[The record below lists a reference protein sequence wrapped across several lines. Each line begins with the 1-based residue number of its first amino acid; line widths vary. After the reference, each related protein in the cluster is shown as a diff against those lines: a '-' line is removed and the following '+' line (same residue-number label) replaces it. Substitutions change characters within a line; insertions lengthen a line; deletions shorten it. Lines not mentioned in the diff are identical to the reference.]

1 MGFFFPFRPLARFP
15 PSLFTWLEGQ
25 CNNVLILNVSIILFQ
40 LILTNGNFK
49 LQRTVK
55 MVNTTG
61 IRRGTRYMFSR
72 DFRKRGKFL
81 KKKALLIVLLGISR
95 LLSDCFTNLLP

>member
-1 MGFFFPFRPLARFP
+1 
-15 PSLFTWLEGQ
+15 
-25 CNNVLILNVSIILFQ
+25 
-40 LILTNGNFK
+40 
-49 LQRTVK
+49 

-72 DFRKRGKFL
+72 DFRKRGKFF

-95 LLSDCFTNLLP
+95 LLSDCFTNLLPWGHIWVMFEASLIHTFDEFDILWRIHI

>member
-1 MGFFFPFRPLARFP
+1 MGFFFPFRPLARIP

-25 CNNVLILNVSIILFQ
+25 CNNVLILNVSTILFQ

-72 DFRKRGKFL
+72 DFRKRGKF
-81 KKKALLIVLLGISR
+81 
-95 LLSDCFTNLLP
+95 F

>member
-1 MGFFFPFRPLARFP
+1 MGFFFHFRPLARFP

-25 CNNVLILNVSIILFQ
+25 CNNVLILNVSTILFQ

-72 DFRKRGKFL
+72 DFRKRGKFF

-95 LLSDCFTNLLP
+95 FLSDCFSNLLP

>member
-25 CNNVLILNVSIILFQ
+25 CNNVLILNVSTILFQ

-72 DFRKRGKFL
+72 DFRKRGKFFT
-81 KKKALLIVLLGISR
+81 KKALLIVLLGISR
-95 LLSDCFTNLLP
+95 FLSDCFSNLLP